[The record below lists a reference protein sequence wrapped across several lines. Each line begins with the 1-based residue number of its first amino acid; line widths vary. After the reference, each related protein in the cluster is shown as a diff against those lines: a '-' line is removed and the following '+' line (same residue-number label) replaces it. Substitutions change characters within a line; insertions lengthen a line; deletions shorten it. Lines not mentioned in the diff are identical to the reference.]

1 VDAARARL
9 LFVPVS
15 GPRGAGEYAR
25 VLAIANEAAR
35 RWPGAGIHFVVS
47 SAAPY
52 ADSVPFPATLVPSS
66 PTYHSREVADTIAG
80 FRPTLTIFDN
90 AGRTQQIEAARRAGS
105 RIVYVSSRVRQ
116 RRKAFR
122 LRWMRMLDEHWIAYP
137 EFVAG
142 PPGPIEGAKL
152 RLLGRPVLRY
162 LDALLPPVDAERAR
176 GTLSRF
182 GLQAGE
188 YVLVVPGGGTAHRG
202 AENAPAIVAEAAARI
217 ASRGRPTLLVGIADP
232 GVAEPRL
239 QSCGPLP
246 VGPFSDLLRNAGLVV
261 SNGGDTMLQALAC
274 GRACIAVPI
283 AGDQQHRI
291 DRCAQQ
297 GVVVSAPLEAQAM
310 ERHALALLG
319 DPALRDGLAAR
330 LAGSGITDGME
341 TVMSAIERLH
351 AR

>member
-1 VDAARARL
+1 VDVATARI

-25 VLAIANEAAR
+25 VLAIANEVAR
-35 RWPGAGIHFVVS
+35 RWPDSAIHFVVS

-52 ADSVPFPATLVPSS
+52 ANSVPFPATLVPAS
-66 PTYHSREVADTIAG
+66 PTYHSREVAETIAQ

-90 AGRTQQIEAARRAGS
+90 AGRTEQLRSALRAGS
-105 RIVYVSSRVRQ
+105 RIVYVSSRLRQ

-122 LRWMRMLDEHWIAYP
+122 LRWMRMLDEHWVAYP

-142 PPGPIEGAKL
+142 PPGPVEGAKL
-152 RLLGRPVLRY
+152 RWMGRPTLRY
-162 LDALLPPVDAERAR
+162 LDALLPPVDVERAR
-176 GTLSRF
+176 RTLAQF
-182 GLQAGE
+182 GLRAGE

-202 AENAPAIVAEAAARI
+202 AEDAPAIVAEAAARI
-217 ASRGRPTLLVGIADP
+217 ASHGRPVLLVGIADP
-232 GVAEPRL
+232 GVAAPLL

-297 GVVVSAPLEAQAM
+297 GVVVSAPLEAEAM
-310 ERHALALLG
+310 ERHAVGLLE
-319 DPALRDGLAAR
+319 DAALRDGLGAR
-330 LAGSGITDGME
+330 LAGSGITDGMA
-341 TVMSAIERLH
+341 TVMTAIERLH
-351 AR
+351 FR